1 MGWLDLFVRNGVV
14 LKSESPNRCLHWGAF
29 VHFRAYN
36 LVAQSQLRLF
46 PTSFTRVDNSKTV
59 RRVKLKSRRENSWA
73 VNDFVPVALL
83 FLWRKSVGTLHKS
96 RSTTKLWKVEI
107 RNSLCFSRLCTKSTS
122 PFVVGW
128 GFCAWRRQDRKK
140 LKKMAK
146 IQCFLVLQGFPSS
159 HRYLANLKH

>member
-1 MGWLDLFVRNGVV
+1 MPSIASVLNGLAGFVCKKRRCPQVRECKQVFALSEELLCIFAPIIWLHRV
-14 LKSESPNRCLHWGAF
+14 SSA
-29 VHFRAYN
+29 
-36 LVAQSQLRLF
+36 SF

-59 RRVKLKSRRENSWA
+59 RRVKLKSRRKNSWA

-122 PFVVGW
+122 PLVVGW
-128 GFCAWRRQDRKK
+128 GFCAWRRQGRKK
-140 LKKMAK
+140 LKKWQK
-146 IQCFLVLQGFPSS
+146 SS
-159 HRYLANLKH
+159 VF